1 MNWLFFSI
9 ATALLWGTAELF
21 YKKGAQPDEKYS
33 HLKIS
38 VWVGVVMGAHAI
50 YTLLTQDIGYNP
62 ANLLIYLPVSLFY
75 IFSMTFSYFG
85 MRFLEESI
93 SDPIENTA
101 GVICVL
107 LFAIF
112 MGDEFSALTWIAV
125 AVITLGVVGVSY
137 IENRGET
144 PRKKLLGKKL
154 AIVAFCMP
162 FVYALLDAFGTFLDD
177 AFFLVEDIANAPF
190 VDVTEETIEAVA
202 NPSYELPF
210 ALFAL
215 FMGDEF
221 SWLTWLSVGV
231 ITVGVVGVSY
241 LENHGETTRKKN
253 YGKALAI
260 ISFCMPFV
268 YALLDAFG
276 TFLDDAFFL
285 IEDVASSPLVD
296 VTEETIEAVANT
308 SYELTFALFA
318 LCLFI
323 FMKSKKV
330 KFGSVPQHK
339 DKILA
344 AVFETAGQF
353 TYVYALGG
361 VDAVAAPILSSV
373 CVVSLLLSRIFLKEK
388 LSWKTYAFIAV
399 VIVGILLLAVSEE
412 L

>member
-1 MNWLFFSI
+1 MSWLFFSV

-21 YKKGAQPDEKYS
+21 YKKGAQPNEKYS
-33 HLKIS
+33 HLKIC

-50 YTLLTQDIGYNP
+50 FTLLTQDIGYNP
-62 ANLLIYLPVSLFY
+62 VNLLIYLPVSLFY
-75 IFSMTFSYFG
+75 IISMAFSYFG

-112 MGDEFSALTWIAV
+112 MGDEFSLLTWIAV
-125 AVITLGVVGVSY
+125 GVITIGVVGVSY
-137 IENRGET
+137 LENAGET
-144 PRKKLLGKKL
+144 PRKKTYGKKL
-154 AIVAFCMP
+154 AVVAFIMP
-162 FVYALLDAFGTFLDD
+162 FLYALLDAVGTFLDD
-177 AFFLVEDIANAPF
+177 AFFLVEDIASAPF
-190 VDVTEETIEAVA
+190 
-202 NPSYELPF
+202 
-210 ALFAL
+210 
-215 FMGDEF
+215 
-221 SWLTWLSVGV
+221 
-231 ITVGVVGVSY
+231 
-241 LENHGETTRKKN
+241 
-253 YGKALAI
+253 
-260 ISFCMPFV
+260 
-268 YALLDAFG
+268 
-276 TFLDDAFFL
+276 
-285 IEDVASSPLVD
+285 VD

-318 LCLFI
+318 LGLFI
-323 FMKSKKV
+323 FMKAKKV
-330 KFGSVPQHK
+330 KFGPVPQHK

-361 VDAVAAPILSSV
+361 VDAIAAPILSSV

-399 VIVGILLLAVSEE
+399 VIFGILLLAVAEE

>member
-1 MNWLFFSI
+1 MSWLFFAI
-9 ATALLWGTAELF
+9 GTAILWGTAELF
-21 YKKGAQPDEKYS
+21 YKKGAQPNEKYS
-33 HLKIS
+33 HLKIC

-50 YTLLTQDIGYNP
+50 FTLLTQDINYNP
-62 ANLLIYLPVSLFY
+62 VNILRYLPVSLFY
-75 IFSMTFSYFG
+75 IISMAFSYFG

-107 LFAIF
+107 LFA
-112 MGDEFSALTWIAV
+112 
-125 AVITLGVVGVSY
+125 
-137 IENRGET
+137 
-144 PRKKLLGKKL
+144 
-154 AIVAFCMP
+154 
-162 FVYALLDAFGTFLDD
+162 
-177 AFFLVEDIANAPF
+177 
-190 VDVTEETIEAVA
+190 
-202 NPSYELPF
+202 
-210 ALFAL
+210 L

-221 SWLTWLSVGV
+221 SWLTWVAVGV
-231 ITVGVVGVSY
+231 IGVGVVGVSY

-253 YGKALAI
+253 FGKVLALV
-260 ISFCMPFV
+260 SFIMPFL

-296 VTEETIEAVANT
+296 VTEDTIEAVANT

-318 LCLFI
+318 LGLFI
-323 FMKSKKV
+323 FMKAKKV
-330 KFGSVPQHK
+330 KFGPVPQHK

-388 LSWKTYAFIAV
+388 LSWKTYLFIAV
-399 VIVGILLLAVSEE
+399 VIIGILLLAVSEE

>member
-1 MNWLFFSI
+1 MSWLFFSV

-21 YKKGAQPDEKYS
+21 YKKGARPDEKYS
-33 HLKIS
+33 HLKICI
-38 VWVGVVMGAHAI
+38 WVGIVMGAHAI
-50 YTLLTQDIGYNP
+50 FTLLTQDIGYNP
-62 ANLLIYLPVSLFY
+62 VNLLIYLPVSAFY
-75 IFSMTFSYFG
+75 IISMAFSYFG

-112 MGDEFSALTWIAV
+112 MGDEFSLLTWIAV
-125 AVITLGVVGVSY
+125 GVITVGVVGVSY
-137 IENRGET
+137 MENAGET
-144 PRKKLLGKKL
+144 PRKKTYGKKL
-154 AIVAFCMP
+154 AIVAFIMP
-162 FVYALLDAFGTFLDD
+162 FLYALLDAFGTFLDD

-202 NPSYELPF
+202 N
-210 ALFAL
+210 
-215 FMGDEF
+215 
-221 SWLTWLSVGV
+221 
-231 ITVGVVGVSY
+231 
-241 LENHGETTRKKN
+241 
-253 YGKALAI
+253 
-260 ISFCMPFV
+260 
-268 YALLDAFG
+268 
-276 TFLDDAFFL
+276 
-285 IEDVASSPLVD
+285 
-296 VTEETIEAVANT
+296 T

-318 LCLFI
+318 LGLFI
-323 FMKSKKV
+323 FMKAKKV
-330 KFGSVPQHK
+330 KFGPVPQHK

-361 VDAVAAPILSSV
+361 VDAIAAPILSSV

-399 VIVGILLLAVSEE
+399 VIFGILLLAVAEE

>member
-1 MNWLFFSI
+1 MSWLFFSI

-21 YKKGAQPDEKYS
+21 YKKGARPDEKFS
-33 HLKIS
+33 HLKICI
-38 VWVGVVMGAHAI
+38 WVGIIMGAHAI
-50 YTLLTQDIGYNP
+50 FTLLTQNIGYNP
-62 ANLLIYLPVSLFY
+62 INLIRYLPVSLFY
-75 IFSMTFSYFG
+75 IVSMAFSYFG

-107 LFAIF
+107 LFALF

-125 AVITLGVVGVSY
+125 
-137 IENRGET
+137 
-144 PRKKLLGKKL
+144 
-154 AIVAFCMP
+154 
-162 FVYALLDAFGTFLDD
+162 
-177 AFFLVEDIANAPF
+177 
-190 VDVTEETIEAVA
+190 
-202 NPSYELPF
+202 
-210 ALFAL
+210 
-215 FMGDEF
+215 
-221 SWLTWLSVGV
+221 GV
-231 ITVGVVGVSY
+231 ITVGVVGVSF
-241 LENHGETTRKKN
+241 LENRGETPRKKN
-253 YGKALAI
+253 YGKALAVVAFI
-260 ISFCMPFV
+260 MPFL

-285 IEDVASSPLVD
+285 IEDVANSPLVD

-318 LCLFI
+318 LGLFI
-323 FMKSKKV
+323 FMKAKKV
-330 KFGSVPQHK
+330 KFGPIFTKKESGKFGFADGHR
-339 DKILA
+339 DKLLA

-399 VIVGILLLAVSEE
+399 VIVGILLLAVAEE

>member
-1 MNWLFFSI
+1 MSWLFFSI

-21 YKKGAQPDEKYS
+21 YKKGAQPNEKYS
-33 HLKIS
+33 HLKIC

-50 YTLLTQDIGYNP
+50 FTLLTQNINYNP
-62 ANLLIYLPVSLFY
+62 INIIQYLPVSLFY
-75 IFSMTFSYFG
+75 IISMAFSYFG

-107 LFAIF
+107 LFA
-112 MGDEFSALTWIAV
+112 
-125 AVITLGVVGVSY
+125 
-137 IENRGET
+137 
-144 PRKKLLGKKL
+144 
-154 AIVAFCMP
+154 
-162 FVYALLDAFGTFLDD
+162 
-177 AFFLVEDIANAPF
+177 
-190 VDVTEETIEAVA
+190 
-202 NPSYELPF
+202 
-210 ALFAL
+210 L

-221 SWLTWLSVGV
+221 SWLTWVAVGV
-231 ITVGVVGVSY
+231 ICIGVVGVSY

-253 YGKALAI
+253 YGKVLAVVAFI
-260 ISFCMPFV
+260 MPFL

-285 IEDVASSPLVD
+285 IEDVANSPLVD
-296 VTEETIEAVANT
+296 VTEDTIEAVANT

-318 LCLFI
+318 LGLFI
-323 FMKSKKV
+323 FMKAKKV
-330 KFGSVPQHK
+330 KFGSVPKHK

-373 CVVSLLLSRIFLKEK
+373 CVVSLLLSRIVLKEK

-399 VIVGILLLAVSEE
+399 VIIGILLLALSEE

>member
-1 MNWLFFSI
+1 MNWLFFSV

-21 YKKGAQPDEKYS
+21 YKKGARPEEKFS
-33 HLKIS
+33 HLKIC

-50 YTLLTQDIGYNP
+50 FTLLTQDIGYNP
-62 ANLLIYLPVSLFY
+62 VNLLIYLPVSLFY
-75 IFSMTFSYFG
+75 IISMAFSYFG

-112 MGDEFSALTWIAV
+112 MGDEFSVLTWA
-125 AVITLGVVGVSY
+125 A
-137 IENRGET
+137 
-144 PRKKLLGKKL
+144 
-154 AIVAFCMP
+154 
-162 FVYALLDAFGTFLDD
+162 
-177 AFFLVEDIANAPF
+177 
-190 VDVTEETIEAVA
+190 
-202 NPSYELPF
+202 
-210 ALFAL
+210 
-215 FMGDEF
+215 
-221 SWLTWLSVGV
+221 VGV

-241 LENHGETTRKKN
+241 LENHGETPRKKSL
-253 YGKALAI
+253 GKRLAV
-260 ISFCMPFV
+260 ISFCMPFL
-268 YALLDAFG
+268 YALMDAFG

-285 IEDVASSPLVD
+285 VEDIASAPFVD

-323 FMKSKKV
+323 FMKVKKV
-330 KFGSVPQHK
+330 EFGPVSQHK

-399 VIVGILLLAVSEE
+399 VIVGILLLAVAEE

>member
-1 MNWLFFSI
+1 MSWLFFSV

-21 YKKGAQPDEKYS
+21 YKKGAQPNEKYS
-33 HLKIS
+33 HLKIC

-50 YTLLTQDIGYNP
+50 FTLLTQDIGYNP
-62 ANLLIYLPVSLFY
+62 VNLLVYLPVSLFY
-75 IFSMTFSYFG
+75 IISMAFSYFG

-112 MGDEFSALTWIAV
+112 MGDEFSALTWISV
-125 AVITLGVVGVSY
+125 AVIAIGVIGVGY
-137 IENRGET
+137 LENHGET
-144 PRKKLLGKKL
+144 TRKKTYGKAL
-154 AIVAFCMP
+154 AVIAFCMP

-177 AFFLVEDIANAPF
+177 AFFLVEDIAN
-190 VDVTEETIEAVA
+190 T
-202 NPSYELPF
+202 
-210 ALFAL
+210 
-215 FMGDEF
+215 
-221 SWLTWLSVGV
+221 
-231 ITVGVVGVSY
+231 
-241 LENHGETTRKKN
+241 
-253 YGKALAI
+253 
-260 ISFCMPFV
+260 
-268 YALLDAFG
+268 
-276 TFLDDAFFL
+276 
-285 IEDVASSPLVD
+285 PLVD

-318 LCLFI
+318 LGLFI
-323 FMKSKKV
+323 FMKAKKV
-330 KFGSVPQHK
+330 KFGTVPQHK

-399 VIVGILLLAVSEE
+399 VIVGILLLAVAEE

>member
-1 MNWLFFSI
+1 MSWLFFSI
-9 ATALLWGTAELF
+9 ATAILWGAAELF
-21 YKKGAQPDEKYS
+21 YKKGARPDEKYS
-33 HLKIS
+33 HLKIC
-38 VWVGVVMGAHAI
+38 VWVGVVMGAHAVF
-50 YTLLTQDIGYNP
+50 TLLTQDIHYDP
-62 ANLLIYLPVSLFY
+62 INLIRYLPVSLFY
-75 IFSMTFSYFG
+75 IISMAFSYFG

-112 MGDEFSALTWIAV
+112 MGDEFSALTWVAV
-125 AVITLGVVGVSY
+125 AVI
-137 IENRGET
+137 
-144 PRKKLLGKKL
+144 
-154 AIVAFCMP
+154 AI
-162 FVYALLDAFGTFLDD
+162 
-177 AFFLVEDIANAPF
+177 
-190 VDVTEETIEAVA
+190 
-202 NPSYELPF
+202 
-210 ALFAL
+210 
-215 FMGDEF
+215 
-221 SWLTWLSVGV
+221 
-231 ITVGVVGVSY
+231 GVVGVSY
-241 LENHGETTRKKN
+241 LENHGETPRKKN
-253 YGKALAI
+253 LGKKLAI

-285 IEDVASSPLVD
+285 VEDVASTPLID

-318 LCLFI
+318 LGLFL
-323 FMKSKKV
+323 FMKAKKV
-330 KFGSVPQHK
+330 EFGPVPQHK

-373 CVVSLLLSRIFLKEK
+373 CVVSLVLSRIFLKEK
-388 LSWKTYAFIAV
+388 LSWKTYACIAV
-399 VIVGILLLAVSEE
+399 VIVGILLLAVAEE